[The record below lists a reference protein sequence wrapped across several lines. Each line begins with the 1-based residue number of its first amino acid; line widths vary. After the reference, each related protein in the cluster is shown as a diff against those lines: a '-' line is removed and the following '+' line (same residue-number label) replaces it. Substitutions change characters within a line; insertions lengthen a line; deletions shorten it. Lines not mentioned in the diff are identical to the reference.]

1 MSEFAAIQM
10 ASGPSVSSNLLEAGK
25 LIALAAKAGAKLVA
39 LPENFALMGESEFDK
54 IEQKEIDGTGPI
66 QDFLADTA
74 KKHAI
79 WLVGG
84 TIPLADED
92 ESKIIAA
99 CLVFNDLGER
109 VARYDK
115 IHLFDVSVPGTDEQY
130 RESDTIAKGNRELVL
145 DSPFGKLGIAI
156 CYDLRFPELFR
167 KMATQGMDVLI
178 IPSAFTAETGAA
190 HWEILLRARAV
201 ENLCYV
207 VAPNQGGFH
216 LNGRK
221 TYGHSMIID
230 PWGVVLDCYKTGSGF
245 VISDVDLDRLQKV
258 RASFPALQ
266 HRQIFHEGK
275 T

>member
-130 RESDTIAKGNRELVL
+130 YESDTIAKGNRELVL